1 MFESVKAGVEAPID
15 AVVLGLWEGQLPG
28 AAEPGEV
35 HEAAHRGEFGAKT
48 GDLAEA
54 FPAGF
59 PRHILVRLGARGD
72 REAFRK
78 GMASAA
84 RRLASCKA
92 KSVQIRFDGGDQDR
106 ALGRVAGEAFGML
119 AWSAGSLKSEP
130 ETLPTVR
137 IESPDEEQMKGIAEG
152 VGIAEA
158 VNYARTLAWTPPS
171 IATPEWMS
179 AQARRLASELGL
191 EFRVYAGEEL
201 LRERLTGIAT
211 VGGAS
216 ENPPCFIRLE
226 YNPGGSDEAP
236 IVLVGKTITYD
247 TGGLSI
253 KGKTG
258 MPGMKGDKGGGCAV
272 LGAMK
277 AIAETLKPN
286 RRVVALLTAAE
297 NSISGAA
304 YRPDDVMTFRDGTT
318 VEVTNT
324 DAEGRLV
331 LADGL
336 IWAREVEGAAG
347 VADIA
352 TLTGGVV
359 TALGKVMA
367 GIFSNSD
374 SLAEAAALAG
384 TKTGDRVW
392 RLPLD
397 PEYKELMKSPI
408 ADILNSN
415 LNGQAHPVQ
424 GATFLAHFVPDDLP
438 WLHVDMA
445 GMMEKAAGGP
455 WVQGPSGFGV
465 RLLSELVMTWPGTTD

>member
-1 MFESVKAGVEAPID
+1 
-15 AVVLGLWEGQLPG
+15 
-28 AAEPGEV
+28 
-35 HEAAHRGEFGAKT
+35 
-48 GDLAEA
+48 
-54 FPAGF
+54 
-59 PRHILVRLGARGD
+59 
-72 REAFRK
+72 
-78 GMASAA
+78 
-84 RRLASCKA
+84 
-92 KSVQIRFDGGDQDR
+92 
-106 ALGRVAGEAFGML
+106 ML
-119 AWSAGSLKSEP
+119 AWSAGAMKSEP
-130 ETLPTVR
+130 EPLQSVR
-137 IESPDEEQMKGIAEG
+137 IESTDEAQMKGLAEG
-152 VGIAEA
+152 LGIAEA

-171 IATPEWMS
+171 IATPQWMS
-179 AQARRLASELGL
+179 DQARRLASEQGL
-191 EFRVYAGEEL
+191 DFRVYAGEEL
-201 LRERLTGIAT
+201 VRERLTGIAT

-216 ENPPCFIRLE
+216 ANAPCLIRLE
-226 YNPGGSDEAP
+226 YNPHGSDEAP

-253 KGKTG
+253 KGKTS

-277 AIAETLKPN
+277 AIAETLKPG

-297 NSISGAA
+297 NSISGSA
-304 YRPDDVMTFRDGTT
+304 YRPDDVMTYRNGST

-336 IWAREVEGAAG
+336 IWASEVEGAAG

-374 SLAEAAALAG
+374 ALAEAAYQAG
-384 TKTGDRVW
+384 QKTGDRVW

-438 WLHVDMA
+438 WVHVDMA
-445 GMMEKAAGGP
+445 GMMEKASGGP
-455 WVQGPSGFGV
+455 WVQGPTGFGV
-465 RLLSELVMTWPGTTD
+465 RLLSELVMTWPATTE